1 MQTGQWI
8 RKQSKQKVT
17 ICEEEGVPFLR
28 FPLIEQT
35 NLVKHGFS
43 TRFGGVSKGIFL
55 TMNLSFGRGDEEAD
69 VKENYERMAKALHT
83 DTKNMVLSKQTHT
96 ANVRVVTRK
105 DCGKGLHVPCDYID
119 VDALVTNEPG
129 VMLVTFYAD
138 CVPIYLVD
146 TKNRAIA
153 LCHSGWRGTV
163 QKISQCALD
172 VMKKQYGTM
181 PEDVAAA
188 IGPSIC
194 QDCYEVSGD
203 VVQEFEHAFGSEK
216 QADLAR
222 KKENGKYLLD
232 LWKANEIILEEAGVQ
247 KDRIQT
253 TDLCTCC
260 NPGLFFSHRATN
272 GQRGGMA
279 AFMELI

>member
-1 MQTGQWI
+1 MQLI
-8 RKQSKQKVT
+8 RKQAKHKVT
-17 ICEEEGVPFLR
+17 VCEEEGVIFLR

-43 TRFGGVSKGIFL
+43 TRLGGVSQGIYAA
-55 TMNLSFGRGDEEAD
+55 MNLSFGRGDKDAD
-69 VKENYERMAKALHT
+69 VKENYKRMAKALHT
-83 DTKNMVLSKQTHT
+83 DTTHMVLSKQTHT
-96 ANVRVVTRK
+96 ANVRVVTKK
-105 DCGKGLHVPCDYID
+105 DCGKGIHVPLDYTD

-138 CVPIYLVD
+138 CVPIYLIDV
-146 TKNRAIA
+146 KNRAIG

-163 QKISQCALD
+163 KKISRCALA
-172 VMKKQYGTM
+172 VMNKQYGTL
-181 PEDVAAA
+181 PGDVTAA

-194 QDCYEVSGD
+194 GDCYEVSED
-203 VVQEFEHAFGSEK
+203 VVQEFEHIFEPELMP
-216 QADLAR
+216 DIAR

-232 LWKANEIILEEAGVQ
+232 LWRANELILEEAGVPESQ
-247 KDRIQT
+247 IQT

-260 NPGLFFSHRATN
+260 NPDIFFSHRASG
-272 GQRGGMA
+272 GQRGGLA